1 METHTLKII
10 DVIIRRFKKLNKVD
24 YIKINFHLGE
34 KKARISKVQR
44 QGAHWGEKYFQ
55 LT

>member
-10 DVIIRRFKKLNKVD
+10 DVIIGDLRNVNKVD

-34 KKARISKVQR
+34 KKACNK
-44 QGAHWGEKYFQ
+44 
-55 LT
+55 